1 MNLNLQ
7 TLTLEEQRSKMAI
20 KRFFSNADNTITD
33 AFKASLTTRGTGSN
47 AGQSDIL
54 EVFSIFGQGASGS
67 LERSRA
73 LINFNVSNIKS
84 ARDANTI
91 PASGSV
97 KFFLRVFNAEHGQTL
112 PRDCKLAIL
121 PVSRSWDEGSGMDM
135 EEYSDEDSCNWIFA
149 SNTKV
154 ADITD
159 ITFVSTNLSAYENRY
174 FVLQVLDDNVT
185 QDRYNFWFDHNGTG
199 SAPSLLGEEVEVQ
212 LDQAGPANVRK
223 FAKQVKTAVDALG
236 VNLSASISEDDT
248 GDSTNATVRLTNT
261 VVGGTSGS
269 IIPESVRSNSTF
281 TMTKVQIGGKTRWT
295 NEGGDFHEV
304 GYSVSPFGY
313 GKNLPHYAVDLDRGT
328 EDIELNITALVE
340 EWIEA
345 ESTVDPDRESY
356 GVMIK
361 LSGSFE
367 DGTLNRSYYT
377 KKFFARGTEF
387 FFKRPCIEARW
398 DSSIRDDRANFF
410 KSSSLA
416 TGPENLNTLYMYNYT
431 RRGLSNIPALKTD
444 PNGADQTTGEA
455 LMRVRLYPDLKSSSK
470 AIVLPVGGGVSD
482 GRAKAVITV
491 AGNPGNAESFTMTD
505 SADASVTFTFQ
516 QGNNS
521 VAASSATTS
530 TVGIFSVLGSNTG
543 IAERIQQ
550 SIANSSLAVTA
561 VDNGDGTVTVTQN
574 AIGTAGNK
582 ALNMASVAN
591 VSVPNNTFAHGHAQ
605 DFAECYLHETGIYSA
620 SLATTGSHTKV
631 FDVWSHTDS
640 SHNGGKHELFTGSAI
655 TVKTHTPLPYS
666 NADEEY
672 VASLPNLKPLYR
684 RTDSPT
690 LRFSF
695 KNPSNHPNIYN
706 VVTNKTETEVLYNVY
721 YRVYRIVDEQDVISF
736 GSGSLPYTKM
746 SYDSSGSFFK
756 LDMSLFES
764 GYMYGIEVA
773 TDEFGRNITN
783 KDVFKFRVE

>member
-1 MNLNLQ
+1 
-7 TLTLEEQRSKMAI
+7 MAI

-33 AFKASLTTRGTGSN
+33 AFKASLTSRGTGSN

-54 EVFSIFGQGASGS
+54 EVFSIFGQASSGS

-73 LINFNVSNIKS
+73 LVNFNVSKIKEE
-84 ARDANTI
+84 RDANNI

-121 PVSRSWDEGSGMDM
+121 PISRSWDEGSGMDM
-135 EEYSDEDSCNWIFA
+135 EEYSDEDVCNWVFA

-154 ADITD
+154 ADVTD
-159 ITFVSTNLSAYENRY
+159 IKFVSTTPSAYDNRY
-174 FVLQVLDDNVT
+174 FVVQVIDANLT
-185 QDRYNFWFDHNGTG
+185 QDRYNFWFDGSGGG
-199 SAPSLLGEEVEVQ
+199 SAPSLPGTEVEVQ
-212 LDQAGPANVRK
+212 INQANANTVKR
-223 FAKQVKTAVDALG
+223 FAREVKVAVDGLTD
-236 VNLSASISEDDT
+236 VNLSASISEEDT
-248 GDSTNATVRLTNT
+248 GDSTGATVRLTNT
-261 VVGGTSGS
+261 VVGSTSGS
-269 IIPESVRSNSTF
+269 IIPESVQSNSTF
-281 TMTKVQIGGKTRWT
+281 TMTKVQIGGRTRWT
-295 NEGGDFHEV
+295 NTGGDFHEV
-304 GYSVSPFGY
+304 GYTP
-313 GKNLPHYAVDLDRGT
+313 GKNLPHYALDLTRGT
-328 EDIELNITALVE
+328 EDVEVNITALVE
-340 EWIEA
+340 EWIAA
-345 ESTVDPDRESY
+345 ETTVDPDRESY

-367 DGTLNRSYYT
+367 DGTLDRSYYT

-444 PNGADQTTGEA
+444 PNGQDQSTGEA
-455 LMRVRLYPDLKSSSK
+455 LMKVRLYPDLTPGSK

-491 AGNPGNAESFTMTD
+491 AGNPGNAESFVITD

-521 VAASSATTS
+521 VAANSATTS
-530 TVGIFSVLGSNTG
+530 TVGIFSVLGNNVG
-543 IAERIQQ
+543 IAGRIQQ

-591 VSVPNNTFAHGHAQ
+591 VSVPNNTFADGHAQ
-605 DFAECYLHETGIYSA
+605 DFSECYLHETGIYSA
-620 SLATTGSHTKV
+620 SLAITGSHTKV
-631 FDVWSHTDS
+631 FDVWSHKDDS
-640 SHNGGKHELFTGSAI
+640 FNGGDHELFTGSAI
-655 TVKTHTPLPYS
+655 YIKTHTPLPYS

-672 VASLPNLKPLYR
+672 VPSIANLKPFYR
-684 RTDSPT
+684 TTDTPT
-690 LRFSF
+690 FRVNF
-695 KNPSNHPNIYN
+695 KNPGYNPNIYT

-721 YRVYRIVDEQDVISF
+721 YRVYRIVDNEDVVSF
-736 GSGSLPYTKM
+736 GSGSVPHTKM

-756 LDMSLFES
+756 LDMSLFEP
-764 GYMYGIEVA
+764 GYMYGIEIA